1 MAWLTKISLKNRSIV
16 ALLTVAIVFIGAFS
30 ITSLKQELFPSL
42 DFPTISVIAPYPG
55 AAPTA
60 VEEDVTAPLEG
71 SIEGVED
78 LETITSYSNDGLSI
92 IQVEYAFGTDI
103 DDARQ
108 ELSESISGL
117 QGELPPDVDPR
128 VEAVDLSALPVT
140 QLAVTSDTDS
150 EAQLAE
156 KLEERVIPELE
167 EIEGVGGAEVTGT
180 RDAIVDVTLD
190 PELLQ
195 EAGLGASQ
203 VSGALQANNVT
214 LPAGAYSEEGKTF
227 PIQVGN
233 ELTSVGDISN
243 LVVGYRGQA
252 DAAASAASAPAV
264 DPSGAGTGASAAASA
279 TASAPVAAAPVE
291 GEPVRLGDVATVEDA
306 LAPTSTL
313 TRTNGEPS
321 LGIGITKSP
330 EGNTVAISEAVADG
344 VSGFENDLGGGAEI
358 RTIFDQAPFIERSI
372 EGLTVE
378 GLMGAGFAVLVVLLF
393 LLSIRSTIVTAVS
406 IPLSVVIALIA
417 LWTGDLSLNLLTL
430 GGLTIAVGRVVD
442 DSIVVL
448 ENIHR
453 YLRYGEEKTT
463 AILTATREVAG
474 AITASTLTTV
484 AVFLPIAFIGG
495 PTGQL
500 FGSFSIA
507 VTAALLASLVV
518 ALTVVPVLAYWFMKV
533 PEGTTQESEDELER
547 RGLLQRTYMPVVGW
561 AIGHRAL
568 TLVGAAVILVGT
580 LALTPLLKTNFF
592 EQTDQ
597 NSFSISQKLPAGT
610 SLEATGEAAG
620 AVESVLADVPAVRTY
635 QVTAGG
641 GEGSAAGPSAGPNT
655 ASYTIT
661 TDPDADQ
668 GEVER
673 ELRNRLDALGD
684 AGTIIFAAGAGASLN
699 SSLEAN
705 VQSSDP
711 VELRRVND
719 RVVDVMEDVD
729 GTTDVT
735 SNLSD
740 STPQVRVRVKP
751 EEALANGLTTSQ
763 VAQATAQIYQGQTVT
778 RVDVGGED
786 RDVILKVGEPARGV
800 GEIRALPIPAASGTV
815 PLGDVADVEL
825 VEGPTQVTS
834 IDGERTATV
843 SATSTKENVGDVSA
857 DLQREIDALDLPDG
871 ATVTLGGVTQGQQ
884 ESFADLGLALAIA
897 VLLVYLIM
905 VATFRSLLQPF
916 MLLISIPFAA
926 TGAIGLLLIT
936 GTTLGVPSLFGALML
951 VGIVV
956 TNAIVLLDL
965 IRLYREQ
972 GMGAREAVL
981 EGGRHR
987 LRPILMTAAA
997 TILAL
1002 TPMAVGITG
1011 EGAFLSQPLA
1021 VVVIGGLISSTVL
1034 TLLLVPTLY
1043 MVFEGKKPR
1052 KIVGNR
1058 NQQPKPATGI

>member
-30 ITSLKQELFPSL
+30 ITSLKQELLPSL
-42 DFPTISVIAPYPG
+42 EFPTISVIAPYPG

-60 VEEDVTAPLEG
+60 VEEDVTAPLER
-71 SIEGVED
+71 SIEGAEN
-78 LETITSYSNDGLSI
+78 LETITSYSNGGLSI

-108 ELSESISGL
+108 ELSESISGV
-117 QGELPPDVDPR
+117 QGELPTDVDPR

-156 KLEERVIPELE
+156 KLEERVLPELE
-167 EIEGVGGAEVTGT
+167 EIEGVASAEVTGT

-190 PELLQ
+190 PELLR

-214 LPAGAYSEEGKTF
+214 LPAGTYSEEGQTF

-243 LVVGYRGQA
+243 LVVGYRDQVS
-252 DAAASAASAPAV
+252 AAASSASASAAPAG

-279 TASAPVAAAPVE
+279 SAAAPVAAAPVE
-291 GEPVRLGDVATVEDA
+291 GKPVRLGDVATVEDA

-507 VTAALLASLVV
+507 VTVALLASLVV
-518 ALTVVPVLAYWFMKV
+518 ALTVVPVLAYWFMKA

-547 RGLLQRTYMPVVGW
+547 HGFLQRTYMPVVGW

-568 TLVGAAVILVGT
+568 TLVGAAVLLVGT

-597 NSFSISQKLPAGT
+597 NSFSISQELPAGT

-641 GEGSAAGPSAGPNT
+641 GEGAAAGPSAGPNT
-655 ASYTIT
+655 ASYTIS

-673 ELRNRLDALGD
+673 ELRNRLDALSG
-684 AGTIIFAAGAGASLN
+684 AGTIVFAAGAGASLN

-740 STPQVRVRVKP
+740 STPQVRVLVNP
-751 EEALANGLTTSQ
+751 EEALANGLTASQ

-843 SATSTKENVGDVSA
+843 SATSTKENVGIVSA

-871 ATVTLGGVTQGQQ
+871 TTVTLGGVTQGQQ

-916 MLLISIPFAA
+916 LLLISIPFAA

-936 GTTLGVPSLFGALML
+936 GTALGVPSLFGALML

-965 IRLYREQ
+965 IRQYREQ

-1002 TPMAVGITG
+1002 TPMAVGVTG
-1011 EGAFLSQPLA
+1011 EGAFISQPLA

-1043 MVFEGKKPR
+1043 MVFERRKPR
-1052 KIVGNR
+1052 HSSTSNR
-1058 NQQPKPATGI
+1058 N

>member
-16 ALLTVAIVFIGAFS
+16 ALVAVATVFIGAFAV
-30 ITSLKQELFPSL
+30 TSLKQELFPSL
-42 DFPTISVIAPYPG
+42 EFPTISVVTSYPG

-60 VEEDVTAPLEG
+60 VEDDVTAPLEG
-71 SIEGVED
+71 SIEGVEG
-78 LETITSYSNDGLSI
+78 LEKISSYSNDGLSI
-92 IQVEYAFGTDI
+92 VQVEYAFGTDI

-108 ELSESISGL
+108 ELSESISGV
-117 QGELPPDVDPR
+117 QGELPQDVDPL
-128 VEAVDLSALPVT
+128 VEAVDISALPVI
-140 QLAVTSDTDS
+140 QLAVTSESAS
-150 EAQLAE
+150 EAELAE

-167 EIEGVGGAEVTGT
+167 EIEGVGSAEVTGV
-180 RDAIVDVTLD
+180 RDATVDVTLD
-190 PELLQ
+190 PEQLQ
-195 EAGLGASQ
+195 GAGLSASQ
-203 VSGALQANNVT
+203 VSGALQANNVI
-214 LPAGAYSEEGKTF
+214 LPAGTYSEDGETF

-233 ELTSVGDISN
+233 EITSVRDIEN
-243 LVVGYRGQA
+243 LVVGYRGQGTA
-252 DAAASAASAPAV
+252 AASSASASAAPAGDPSATAEVAAASAA
-264 DPSGAGTGASAAASA
+264 
-279 TASAPVAAAPVE
+279 AAAPVGATPVE
-291 GEPVRLGDVATVEDA
+291 GKPVRLGDVATVEDA
-306 LAPTSTL
+306 LAPSSTL

-321 LGIGITKSP
+321 LGVGVTKSP
-330 EGNTVAISEAVADG
+330 EGNTVAISEAVADR
-344 VSGFENDLGGGAEI
+344 VSGLEDDLGGGAEI
-358 RTIFDQAPFIERSI
+358 RTIFDQAPFIERAI

-406 IPLSVVIALIA
+406 IPLSVVIALIS
-417 LWTGDLSLNLLTL
+417 LRTGDLSLNLLTL

-453 YLRYGEEKTT
+453 RLRYGEEKTA

-507 VTAALLASLVV
+507 VTVALLASLVV
-518 ALTVVPVLAYWFMKV
+518 ALTVVPVLAYWFMKA
-533 PEGTTQESEDELER
+533 PEGTTQESEDERER
-547 RGLLQRTYMPVVGW
+547 HGLLQRTYMPVIGW
-561 AIGHRAL
+561 AIDHRAL

-592 EQTDQ
+592 EQTEQ

-610 SLEATGEAAG
+610 SLEATGEAAE
-620 AVESVLADVPAVRTY
+620 AVEDVLAGVPAVRTY
-635 QVTAGG
+635 QVTAGS
-641 GEGSAAGPSAGPNT
+641 GEGSSAGPSAGPNT

-673 ELRNRLDALGD
+673 NLRDRLDDLGG
-684 AGTIIFAAGAGASLN
+684 AGTIILAAGGGASIN
-699 SSLEAN
+699 SNLEAN
-705 VQSSDP
+705 VQSSDTD
-711 VELRRVND
+711 ELNRVND
-719 RVVDVMEDVD
+719 RVVDVVEDVD

-740 STPQVRVRVKP
+740 STLQVRVQVNP
-751 EEALANGLTTSQ
+751 EEAFANGLTATQ

-778 RVDVGGED
+778 QVDLGGED

-815 PLGDVADVEL
+815 PLGDVADVEQ

-843 SATSTKENVGDVSA
+843 SATSTKENVGEVSV

-871 ATVTLGGVTQGQQ
+871 TTVTLGGVTQGQQ

-916 MLLISIPFAA
+916 LLLISIPFAA

-936 GTTLGVPSLFGALML
+936 GTTLGVPSLIGALML

-965 IRLYREQ
+965 IRQYREQ

-1021 VVVIGGLISSTVL
+1021 VVVIGGLVSSTVL

-1043 MVFEGKKPR
+1043 MVFERKKPR
-1052 KIVGNR
+1052 HSIRNR
-1058 NQQPKPATGI
+1058 N

>member
-1 MAWLTKISLKNRSIV
+1 MAWLTKISLKNRSVV
-16 ALLTVAIVFIGAFS
+16 ALLTVAIVFVGAFS
-30 ITSLKQELFPSL
+30 VTSLKQELLPSL
-42 DFPTISVIAPYPG
+42 DFPTISVVTSYPG

-60 VEEDVTAPLEG
+60 VQDDVTAPLEG
-71 SIEGVED
+71 SIEGVEG
-78 LETITSYSNDGLSI
+78 LETTTSYSNEGLSI
-92 IQVEYAFGTDI
+92 IQVEYAYGTDI

-108 ELSESISGL
+108 ELSESISGV
-117 QGELPPDVDPR
+117 QGELPPDVDPL
-128 VEAVDLSALPVT
+128 VEAADISALPVT
-140 QLAVTSDTDS
+140 QLAVTSDRDS
-150 EAQLAE
+150 EAELAE

-167 EIEGVGGAEVTGT
+167 EIEGVGGAEVTGV
-180 RDAIVDVTLD
+180 RDAVVDVTLD
-190 PELLQ
+190 PEQLR
-195 EAGLGASQ
+195 EAGLSAPQ

-214 LPAGAYSEEGKTF
+214 LPAGMYSENGETF

-233 ELTSVGDISN
+233 ELTSVRDIEN
-243 LVVGYRGQA
+243 LVVGYRSQT
-252 DAAASAASAPAV
+252 AAAASAPAV
-264 DPSGAGTGASAAASA
+264 DPSGAVTGASAAASA
-279 TASAPVAAAPVE
+279 TAAAPVAAPVE
-291 GEPVRLGDVATVEDA
+291 GPPESVSLGDVATVEDA
-306 LAPTSTL
+306 LAPSSTL

-321 LGIGITKSP
+321 LGVGITKSP
-330 EGNTVAISEAVADG
+330 EGNTVAISEAVADSI
-344 VSGFENDLGGGAEI
+344 SGLEDDLGGGAEI

-378 GLMGAGFAVLVVLLF
+378 GLMGAGFAILVVLLF

-406 IPLSVVIALIA
+406 IPLSVVIALIS

-453 YLRYGEEKTT
+453 RLRYGEEKTT

-507 VTAALLASLVV
+507 VTVALLASLVV
-518 ALTVVPVLAYWFMKV
+518 ALTVVPVFAFWFMKN

-547 RGLLQRTYMPVVGW
+547 HGPLQRTYMPIIGW
-561 AIGHRAL
+561 AIDHRAL
-568 TLVGAAVILVGT
+568 TLAGAAVILAGT
-580 LALTPLLKTNFF
+580 LALTPLLRTNFF
-592 EQTDQ
+592 EQAEQ
-597 NSFSISQKLPAGT
+597 NSFSINQELPTGT
-610 SLEATGEAAG
+610 SLEATGEAAE
-620 AVESVLADVPAVRTY
+620 AVEDVLADVPAVRTY
-635 QVTAGG
+635 QVTAGS
-641 GEGSAAGPSAGPNT
+641 GESFGAGSSGGPNT

-673 ELRNRLDALGD
+673 NLRDRLDDLSG
-684 AGTIIFAAGAGASLN
+684 AGTIILAAGGGASLN

-705 VQSSDP
+705 VQSSDTD
-711 VELRRVND
+711 ELNRVND

-735 SNLSD
+735 SNLSL
-740 STPQVRVRVKP
+740 STPRVRVRVNP
-751 EEALANGLTTSQ
+751 EEALANGLTAAQ
-763 VAQATAQIYQGQTVT
+763 VARATAQIYQGQTVT

-786 RDVILKVGEPARGV
+786 RDVILKVGEPAQGV
-800 GEIRALPIPAASGTV
+800 EEIRALPIPAASGTV
-815 PLGDVADVEL
+815 PLGDVADVEQ
-825 VEGPTQVTS
+825 VDGPTQVTS

-843 SATSTKENVGDVSA
+843 SATSTKENVGEVSA
-857 DLQREIDALDLPDG
+857 DLQRALDALDLPDG
-871 ATVTLGGVTQGQQ
+871 TTVTLGGVTQGQQ
-884 ESFADLGLALAIA
+884 DSFADLGLALAIA
-897 VLLVYLIM
+897 VLLVYLVM
-905 VATFRSLLQPF
+905 VATFRSLLQPLL
-916 MLLISIPFAA
+916 LLISIPFAA

-965 IRLYREQ
+965 IRQYREQ

-1002 TPMAVGITG
+1002 TPMAAGITG
-1011 EGAFLSQPLA
+1011 EGAFISQPLA

-1043 MVFEGKKPR
+1043 MVFERKKPSQS
-1052 KIVGNR
+1052 IGN
-1058 NQQPKPATGI
+1058 